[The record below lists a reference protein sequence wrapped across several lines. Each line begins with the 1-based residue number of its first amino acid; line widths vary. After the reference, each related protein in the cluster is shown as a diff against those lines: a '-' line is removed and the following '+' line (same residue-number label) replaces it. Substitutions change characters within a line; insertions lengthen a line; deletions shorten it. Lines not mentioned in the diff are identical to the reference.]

1 MKSVSE
7 EAQQTH
13 QPLRVLK
20 IIALALLLL
29 VLLEIAL
36 QTRSHLKFG
45 QSVFNLL
52 SNETR
57 YVTDPVSG
65 MLTLRP
71 NKTFKGKESELVT
84 NAEGLRSAP
93 VPSERPA
100 TSLRLVFIGASSV
113 MGAYAKTNNETSSA
127 LLQQLLAAQKP
138 GRQVEVIN
146 AGIAGYSL
154 RQQKQMLEFT
164 AGRYQP
170 DGFIVYSGIN
180 DFASYCRAGKTRQPD
195 KLARLPQLSLP
206 SWLLTTDLL
215 LKNTVMLR
223 PKSASAVDMV
233 DPATVDLS
241 GFRRAF
247 ADLLQ
252 TAVSAGKPVLVV
264 TNTRAYRPGQPLSQ
278 QLALSETARYYNSC
292 FDVAA
297 LHQLYDLHNAQIRQ
311 LAAEFAAPLLDLDAI
326 MPGGRKYFV
335 DATHFSYQGEQ
346 LFAKALADLITQQ
359 QLFSGAQP

>member
-1 MKSVSE
+1 MKSVSDKE
-7 EAQQTH
+7 LQAH

-20 IIALALLLL
+20 VIGLALLLL
-29 VLLEIAL
+29 MLLEIAL

-93 VPSERPA
+93 VA
-100 TSLRLVFIGASSV
+100 TTRDAASLRLVFIGASSV
-113 MGAYAKTNNETSSA
+113 MGAYAKTNDETSAA
-127 LLQQLLAAQKP
+127 LLQQLLTHQYP

-154 RQQKQMLEFT
+154 RQQQQMLEFT
-164 AGRYQP
+164 AKRYQP
-170 DGFIVYSGIN
+170 DGFILYSGIN
-180 DFASYCRAGKTRQPD
+180 DFASYCRAGNPPEKTV
-195 KLARLPQLSLP
+195 ARLPQLSLP

-233 DPATVDLS
+233 DPASLDLS
-241 GFRRAF
+241 GFRQSF
-247 ADLLQ
+247 ASVLQ
-252 TAVSAGKPVLVV
+252 SAGAAGKPVLVV
-264 TNTRAYRPGQPLSQ
+264 TNTRAYRPDQPLTQ

-311 LAAEFAAPLLDLDAI
+311 LAGEFHAPLLDLDAV

-335 DATHFSYQGEQ
+335 DASHFSFAGEQ
-346 LFAKALADLITQQ
+346 LFAKALADLITRQ
-359 QLFSGAQP
+359 QLFGGAQQ